1 MCVLTQQGETNL
13 PGCCHRYSLYTSH
26 HPAIGQRRSVNG
38 VLMPFISSQE
48 SKYASVKPFQTDPG
62 SVGLSVFETN
72 TQIYPDLFF
81 SFFARRSKAER
92 QRQWWKNV
100 SLTSQAGLCCPS
112 AASSHGIFRQIQLSL
127 DYHCSHTH
135 THKPHKYPNLH
146 MHHLSCF
153 IHAFRKHSL
162 IISSDHLPGRYASGF
177 SHYPWLPWPTYSI
190 WMWVCVCVCLWE
202 REKGRIKRGMEQ

>member
-135 THKPHKYPNLH
+135 THTQTTQIPKPAYAPPLLFYPCLQKALFNH
-146 MHHLSCF
+146 F
-153 IHAFRKHSL
+153 IRSFAWQIRLRLFP
-162 IISSDHLPGRYASGF
+162 LPLTA
-177 SHYPWLPWPTYSI
+177 LTYIQYMNVS
-190 WMWVCVCVCLWE
+190 VCVCVCVCE
-202 REKGRIKRGMEQ
+202 RGRKEE